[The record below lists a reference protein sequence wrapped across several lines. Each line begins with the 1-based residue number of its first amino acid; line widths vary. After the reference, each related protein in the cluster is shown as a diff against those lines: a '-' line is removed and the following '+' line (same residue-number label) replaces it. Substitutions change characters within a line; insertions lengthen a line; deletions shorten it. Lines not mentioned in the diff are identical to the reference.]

1 MDHLNVLYSQDING
15 KMKEWKI
22 QVLDK
27 GDHSIMEYS
36 YGYTGGK
43 MISCSQKYSKGKNIG
58 KSNETTHYTQATS
71 DAKSKLK
78 KKLDQ
83 GYYTH
88 IDSSVSL
95 HNNLENLQLNPTASS
110 DIKQDTTVFPML
122 AQDFSKRKSK
132 ISYPVFI
139 QPKLDG
145 YRMIYNSL
153 TKYCNSRQGKEFEIL
168 KETDLYKELINITDN
183 ITLDGELYI
192 HNGIFENLGILRK
205 KKLKNNDLLI
215 LNQIE
220 YHVYDII
227 DEQKPY
233 QTRYNTLQELF
244 NNNTFLKIKLVN
256 TLSADSE
263 QDLTNKHINFV
274 NDNYE
279 GSIVR
284 TISGKY
290 KCKARSLDLLKY
302 KDFDDAEF
310 KIVGF
315 TSEKDTSKK
324 DDDLIVWI
332 CKTIEDNTFNVRP
345 KGTKEERQM
354 LYKRGQDFIGRNLHV
369 KYFELTES
377 KVPRFPT
384 TKSETYS
391 SYIRDI
397 IE

>member
-1 MDHLNVLYSQDING
+1 
-15 KMKEWKI
+15 
-22 QVLDK
+22 
-27 GDHSIMEYS
+27 
-36 YGYTGGK
+36 
-43 MISCSQKYSKGKNIG
+43 
-58 KSNETTHYTQATS
+58 
-71 DAKSKLK
+71 
-78 KKLDQ
+78 
-83 GYYTH
+83 
-88 IDSSVSL
+88 
-95 HNNLENLQLNPTASS
+95 
-110 DIKQDTTVFPML
+110 
-122 AQDFSKRKSK
+122 
-132 ISYPVFI
+132 
-139 QPKLDG
+139 
-145 YRMIYNSL
+145 
-153 TKYCNSRQGKEFEIL
+153 
-168 KETDLYKELINITDN
+168 
-183 ITLDGELYI
+183 
-192 HNGIFENLGILRK
+192 
-205 KKLKNNDLLI
+205 
-215 LNQIE
+215 
-220 YHVYDII
+220 
-227 DEQKPY
+227 
-233 QTRYNTLQELF
+233 LF

-332 CKTIEDNTFNVRP
+332 CKTIDDNTFNVRP

>member
-1 MDHLNVLYSQDING
+1 MDHLNVLYSQDVNG
-15 KMKEWKI
+15 KTKEWKI
-22 QVLDK
+22 QVFDK
-27 GDHSIMEYS
+27 GEHSIMEYS

-43 MISCSQKYSKGKNIG
+43 FVSCSQKYSKGKNIG
-58 KSNETTHYTQATS
+58 KSNETTHYTQAIL

-83 GYYTH
+83 GYYTN
-88 IDSSVSL
+88 IDPSVSL
-95 HNNLENLQLNPTASS
+95 QNNLQNLQLNSTN
-110 DIKQDTTVFPML
+110 TTQQLHNTIVFPML
-122 AQDFSKRKSK
+122 AQDFSKHKSK

-168 KETDLYKELINITDN
+168 KETDLYKELINITNN

-205 KKLKNNDLLI
+205 KKLKNDELI
-215 LNQIE
+215 KLNQIE

-227 DEQKPY
+227 DEKTPY

-244 NNNTFLKIKLVN
+244 KNNTFLKIKLVN

-263 QDLTNKHINFV
+263 QDLINKHINFV

-290 KCKARSLDLLKY
+290 KCKARSADLLKY

-332 CKTIEDNTFNVRP
+332 CKTVDENLFNVRP

-354 LYKRGQDFIGRNLHV
+354 LYKRGQDFVGRNLHV

-391 SYIRDI
+391 NYIRDV